1 MRKMY
6 WIVCTLFISVSVF
19 AQNGSI
25 TGKITDYKTKEG
37 LIGANVV
44 IQGTAVGA
52 ATDID
57 GNYAIANLKPGT
69 YTLSISSVTY
79 KTQTVA
85 DVVVESGKVTRIE
98 VTLVEDVAELQEVV
112 VTATREVNNDVSL
125 MQGIRESKLVVSG
138 ISAEQITKLPDRDAA
153 QIAQRV
159 PGITI
164 ADNRFVIVRGLPQR
178 YNQVM
183 INGAIGPS
191 TETDSRSFSFDLIPA
206 GFIDQMLIYKSG
218 SPELPGDFAGG
229 VIQLVTKQ
237 PEHDDFTK
245 VSVNVGFR
253 DNTTFRDFRSP
264 QGSTTDWLGFDNGFR
279 DLPSDFPTTTA
290 LKATNRTD
298 FNRERAGKS
307 LNNNFAINTQQ
318 APLDLGFNIITSQSF
333 KIGKVQARNLT
344 SIGYSNSYQSYQ
356 AEFNRY
362 NEFSNGVLTDRFK
375 YRDNTFI
382 RETRVSAMHNWEF
395 KVSDKTRFEFK
406 NFFVQL
412 GENRTLVREGND
424 FIQQPNFDRVNYAAY
439 YLDRSIYSGQLQ
451 GFHKLG
457 SRSQVNWVIGVNLI
471 NKQEPDFRRFR
482 TNRDISER
490 GTENPFQMQL
500 PPNSNLFD
508 TGRFWSTLKDE
519 SFSNG
524 VNFEHKFG
532 DATEKRVATF
542 KAGYLVDYRTRSFN
556 ARYLSYLYPGGFDP
570 AIGVT
575 LSRLPI
581 GEIFAPENIKRN
593 NGFVIEEGTG
603 QSDAYTGSN
612 LLTAGY
618 VGGSLPLGKIDL
630 SGGFRLENNI
640 QKVDAIAGGLP
651 VKVENT
657 VLAPLPFLNAA
668 YNLTERSLLRVAY
681 SRTVNRPEF
690 RELAPFLFYQFEVD
704 ANIVGTPNL
713 RTAFIDNIDV
723 RYEFY
728 PNPGEIFSIGGFYK
742 NFKDP
747 IELYNQITGESPQFF
762 YANSPEAYTVG
773 AEIEFRKSLASLG
786 VSRFLRNTSINANA
800 AIIKSQVDVGA
811 SATNQAR
818 FRPLTGQ
825 SPYIV
830 NVGAYYADPQT
841 GFSANIAYNVFGE
854 RIFTVGDILYP
865 TWFEMPRNIVDIQ
878 IAKEFKKKYEVKLNV
893 QNLLNASYQFKQDN
907 ANDSE
912 IQASDPLLR
921 GYQVGAQY
929 SLSFSVKFRK

>member
-25 TGKITDYKTKEG
+25 TGRITDYKTKEG

-57 GNYAIANLKPGT
+57 GSYTIANLKPGT

-85 DVVVESGKVTRIE
+85 DVVVESGKVTKIE

-218 SPELPGDFAGG
+218 TPELPGDFAGG

-245 VSVNVGFR
+245 ISFNVGFR
-253 DNTTFRDFRSP
+253 DNTTFKDFRSP
-264 QGSTTDWLGFDNGFR
+264 QGSSTDWLGFDNGFR
-279 DLPSDFPTTTA
+279 DLPGGFPADLNKTTA
-290 LKATNRTD
+290 FQTQAAGQSLK
-298 FNRERAGKS
+298 
-307 LNNNFAINTQQ
+307 NNFAINTQQ
-318 APLDLGFNIITSQSF
+318 APLDLGFNITTSQSF

-344 SIGYSNSYQSYQ
+344 SIGYSNSYQTYQ

-375 YRDNTFI
+375 YRDNTFV

-395 KVSDKTRFEFK
+395 KLSDKTRFEFK

-412 GENRTLVREGND
+412 GENRTVVREGND

-451 GFHKLG
+451 GFHKLR
-457 SRSQVNWVIGVNLI
+457 SRSQVNWVIGANLI
-471 NKQEPDFRRFR
+471 NKKEPDFKRFR

-500 PPNSNLFD
+500 PPSSNLFD
-508 TGRFWSTLKDE
+508 TGRFWSTLQDDG
-519 SFSNG
+519 FSNA

-542 KAGYLVDYRTRSFN
+542 KAGYLVEYRTRSFN
-556 ARYLSYLYPGGFDP
+556 ARYLSYLYPGSSDP
-570 AIGVT
+570 ATGVA

-581 GEIFAPENIKRN
+581 GEIFSPQNVKN
-593 NGFVIEEGTG
+593 VNGFVVEEGTRT
-603 QSDAYTGSN
+603 SDAYTGSN
-612 LLTAGY
+612 FLTAGY
-618 VGGSLPLGKIDL
+618 VGGSVPFGKFDL

-640 QKVDAIAGGLP
+640 QKVDAIAGNNVP

-657 VLAPLPFLNAA
+657 VLAPLPFANFA
-668 YNLTERSLLRVAY
+668 YNLTERSLLRAAY
-681 SRTVNRPEF
+681 SRTLNRPEF

-704 ANIVGTPNL
+704 ANIIGTPSL

-762 YANSPEAYTVG
+762 YANSPEAYSVG
-773 AEIEFRKSLASLG
+773 AEIEFRKSLSSLG
-786 VSRFLRNTSINANA
+786 VSKFLRNTSINANA
-800 AIIKSQVDVGA
+800 AFIKSQVDVGA
-811 SATNQAR
+811 GATNQAR

-830 NVGAYYADPQT
+830 NVGAYYADTQT
-841 GFSANIAYNVFGE
+841 GFSVNLAYNVFGQ

-878 IAKEFKKKYEVKLNV
+878 IAKEFKKKYEIKLNV
-893 QNLLNASYQFKQDN
+893 QNLLNASYQYKQDN

-929 SLSFSVKFRK
+929 SLSFSVKFHK